1 MLIKLKETICF
12 LIIITLIFFV
22 GIYDSNLIISLNGV
36 VSVSASENE
45 VVEVIARRKTLDI
58 TKPMVALT
66 FDDGPYTKT
75 TTSILDTLEE
85 HNVVATFFVIGNR
98 VNRHRDIVRRMAETG
113 NEIGNHSYNH
123 KDLTILTSDQ
133 VKSQIDMTQNAI
145 SKVVGSKP
153 KIMRPTYGAF
163 NEDLKAQAKMPLILW
178 SIDSMDWKSQD
189 AEKIIELVLSKV
201 RDGDIILMHDIFGA
215 TAEAVDYLVPEL
227 INMGFELVT
236 VSELYESRGRIL
248 KVGNIYNRIYRR

>member
-12 LIIITLIFFV
+12 LVIITLIFFV
-22 GIYDSNLIISLNGV
+22 GICDFNGILSLSRAISVNSN
-36 VSVSASENE
+36 ENQAI
-45 VVEVIARRKTLDI
+45 EVIAVRKQLDI
-58 TKPMVALT
+58 AKPMVALT
-66 FDDGPYTKT
+66 FDDGPYART
-75 TTSILDTLEE
+75 TNSILDTLEE
-85 HNVVATFFVIGNR
+85 HNVVATFFVVGNR

-163 NEDLKAQAKMPLILW
+163 NDDLRAQAKMPLILW
-178 SIDSMDWKSQD
+178 SIDSMDWKSQE
-189 AEKIIELVLSKV
+189 ANKIIDLVLSNVK
-201 RDGDIILMHDIFGA
+201 DGDIILMHDIFQA
-215 TAEAVDYLVPEL
+215 TSEAVDYLVPEL
-227 INMGFELVT
+227 INRGFELVT
-236 VSELYESRGRIL
+236 VSELYESRGRVL
-248 KVGNIYNRIYRR
+248 EVGNIYNRIYRK